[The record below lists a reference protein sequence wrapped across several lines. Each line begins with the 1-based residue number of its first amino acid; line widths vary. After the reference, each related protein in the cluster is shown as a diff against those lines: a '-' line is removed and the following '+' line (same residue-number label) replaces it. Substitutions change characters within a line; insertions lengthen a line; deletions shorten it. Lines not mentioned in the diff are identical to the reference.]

1 MKSGTDHKNQLWTT
15 LPAPKKLF
23 VVSGMLALSLFLVLA
38 ACFMVPD
45 EQILRL
51 DETFI
56 FESWDWSS
64 VSRVAERTG
73 RIAQF
78 RYQLAVLF
86 TTSLPTVASF
96 LLLLY
101 LLPSAEPP
109 IKGDVKVAI
118 RSLAMLVACLL
129 TLFAFPS
136 IYVGGKS
143 FGFGLQSALVAVPF
157 LFCIGVCVL
166 LTTSNLLLFAI
177 DMLSKLFLRT
187 RE

>member
-1 MKSGTDHKNQLWTT
+1 MKLETDHKNQLSAP
-15 LPAPKKLF
+15 LPAPKKFILMSGLLSVFLF
-23 VVSGMLALSLFLVLA
+23 AVLT
-38 ACFMVPD
+38 ACFVVPD
-45 EQILRL
+45 EQILWL
-51 DETFI
+51 NQTFR
-56 FESWDWSS
+56 FESWNWSS

-73 RIAQF
+73 KETQF

-86 TTSLPTVASF
+86 TTSLPTVVSF

-109 IKGDVKVAI
+109 IKGDAKVAI
-118 RSLAMLVACLL
+118 RALAMLAACLL
-129 TLFAFPS
+129 MLFAFPS

-157 LFCIGVCVL
+157 LFCISVCVL

-177 DMLSKLFLRT
+177 DILSKIFLRT
-187 RE
+187 PK